1 MQHSASPTRD
11 TRRSQCRNAKAAL
24 PSRILRK
31 LEFNQHSES
40 APLVDLLTALL
51 RKLPNAPASVAITV
65 IAPALHGLD
74 TSRVTAC

>member
-11 TRRSQCRNAKAAL
+11 TRRSQSRIAKAAL
-24 PSRILRK
+24 RQSDSPQTGI
-31 LEFNQHSES
+31 QPHSES

-65 IAPALHGLD
+65 IAQLSMVWTPPE
-74 TSRVTAC
+74 